1 MYCTISSC
9 AISFSLAC
17 VCWCLHYGKRFLE
30 TLFLHRF
37 SNSTMPFINLFWN
50 VTYYWGFAAYIA
62 YHVNHPLY
70 TKPEET
76 QTYIA
81 LAVFMVLKHINLNYF
96 LVKFIHRYTYIVHFS
111 LLQFCELGN
120 LSVHVA
126 LRNLRPPGTK
136 ERNVPMP
143 TSNPLT
149 MLFNLVSCPHYTYE
163 ILAWTSF
170 TIMTQCGAGE
180 LQLCPKLSVVTF

>member
-1 MYCTISSC
+1 M
-9 AISFSLAC
+9 
-17 VCWCLHYGKRFLE
+17 
-30 TLFLHRF
+30 
-37 SNSTMPFINLFWN
+37 
-50 VTYYWGFAAYIA
+50 
-62 YHVNHPLY
+62 
-70 TKPEET
+70 
-76 QTYIA
+76 
-81 LAVFMVLKHINLNYF
+81 
-96 LVKFIHRYTYIVHFS
+96 
-111 LLQFCELGN
+111 
-120 LSVHVA
+120 A

>member
-1 MYCTISSC
+1 MYCTISFC

-81 LAVFMVLKHINLNYF
+81 LAVFMV
-96 LVKFIHRYTYIVHFS
+96 
-111 LLQFCELGN
+111 CM
-120 LSVHVA
+120 
-126 LRNLRPPGTK
+126 
-136 ERNVPMP
+136 ERNDSRPIHAC
-143 TSNPLT
+143 TGKF
-149 MLFNLVSCPHYTYE
+149 LFS
-163 ILAWTSF
+163 TSF
-170 TIMTQCGAGE
+170 ASWAT
-180 LQLCPKLSVVTF
+180 